1 MAQTFIVK
9 GDVVTNASGNNIGR
23 ANFVRVTATADTTGT
38 VLDSDDTQLGQ
49 FYLENGDTVI
59 LEKNP
64 GDKVTCPTSKASAVG
79 LYYEILGTGN
89 IDVFFENDT
98 TKKVTLSGRGNY
110 GLKPGE
116 SKIKETVGDVLLT
129 SDSNVSSYTIILE
142 THKEEGFNGWYSN

>member
-9 GDVVTNASGNNIGR
+9 GDVVTNASSNNIGR
-23 ANFVRVTATADTTGT
+23 ANFVRVTATGDTTGT

-79 LYYEILGTGN
+79 
-89 IDVFFENDT
+89 
-98 TKKVTLSGRGNY
+98 SPRG
-110 GLKPGE
+110 
-116 SKIKETVGDVLLT
+116 
-129 SDSNVSSYTIILE
+129 
-142 THKEEGFNGWYSN
+142 

>member
-9 GDVVTNASGNNIGR
+9 GDVVTNASGNTIGR

-38 VLDSDDTQLGQ
+38 VLDTDDTQLGQ

-79 LYYEILGTGN
+79 
-89 IDVFFENDT
+89 
-98 TKKVTLSGRGNY
+98 SPR
-110 GLKPGE
+110 
-116 SKIKETVGDVLLT
+116 S
-129 SDSNVSSYTIILE
+129 
-142 THKEEGFNGWYSN
+142 